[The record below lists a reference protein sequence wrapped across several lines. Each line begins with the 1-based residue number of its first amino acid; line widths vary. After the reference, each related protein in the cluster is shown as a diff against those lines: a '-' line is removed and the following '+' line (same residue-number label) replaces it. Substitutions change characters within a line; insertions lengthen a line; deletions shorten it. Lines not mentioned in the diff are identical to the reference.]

1 MAPELVQEWRSAVK
15 LALIPEAELI
25 VAADDQP
32 MLYDARRRAYV
43 RLSPNAARLLPLLD
57 GTRTADEIVDELA
70 RRHGVARE
78 RVAPP
83 VGRFLDDI
91 RQAELLNAPPTP
103 VEGRERAVAVA
114 SELPIRRFK
123 LTGPVD
129 CWLEPPARAVR
140 RLPPR
145 AAGLLFAAA
154 LAAAATLAVLAVAAL
169 LAGAPPHV
177 GSWWPLIAA
186 VLAVELAAHEGAHA
200 FACQLLGVPI
210 RESGVALW
218 FGVLPIA
225 YVDHTDAYR
234 VRRRR
239 GRVGIALAGPAS
251 DLLFAGLT
259 AAVALSADGG
269 LAGAAQLLLMLQ
281 LSIIVANLD
290 PLLPTDGYRALE
302 ALAGEVNLR
311 ARAFGYLSA
320 RALRVELPSALARTS
335 DSRRR
340 AYAGYAIASGAYTL
354 FVLTTL
360 VLALLRLA

>member
-1 MAPELVQEWRSAVK
+1 
-15 LALIPEAELI
+15 
-25 VAADDQP
+25 

-57 GTRTADEIVDELA
+57 GTRTAEEIVDELA
-70 RRHGVARE
+70 RRHAVARE
-78 RVAPP
+78 RVARP

-91 RQAELLNAPPTP
+91 RQAELLNAAPTP

-114 SELPIRRFK
+114 RELPIRRFR

-129 CWLEPPARAVR
+129 RWLEPPARLVR

-145 AAGLLFAAA
+145 AAGLLVAA
-154 LAAAATLAVLAVAAL
+154 LLTAAVTLAILAVAAL
-169 LAGAPPHV
+169 AGGAAPHI
-177 GSWWPLIAA
+177 GGWWPLIVA
-186 VLAVELAAHEGAHA
+186 VLGVELVAHEAAHA
-200 FACQLLGVPI
+200 FACQVLGVPI

-239 GRVGIALAGPAS
+239 GRVAIALAGPAS
-251 DLLFAGLT
+251 DLLFAGAS
-259 AAVALSADGG
+259 AAVALTAAGG

-281 LSIIVANLD
+281 LSMTVANLD

-320 RALRVELPSALARTS
+320 RALRVELTSAFARVTAA
-335 DSRRR
+335 RAR
-340 AYAGYAIASGAYTL
+340 AYAGYALASGAYTL
-354 FVLTTL
+354 FL
-360 VLALLRLA
+360 LAGLGLAIVRLAA